1 MREKSNEKSL
11 QEKLNLL
18 VDKQKLKQKLL
29 ELGIE
34 HFTDKTLE
42 RIYNC
47 GNFLQSVLTED
58 LKRSKIVKSN
68 RCMNRF
74 CPICAVTKARK
85 NGFML
90 GVVLNYLSNER
101 KYEFLF
107 LTLTVRNVLGTD
119 LKSELDKQYESLKR
133 FIQRKE
139 FKAISLGYLRK
150 TEVTYNSARNDFH
163 PHIHMLIAVGRTYFT
178 NPKKY
183 VRQDKWLELW
193 KECRRDDGIMQVH
206 ITKANRNS
214 FAELAKYEAKATDM
228 LNYDESVFDVFYTA
242 LKGRKTLTWNG
253 CFLEGKKKFKSG
265 ALDHLMELDENEYFY
280 IAFHSY
286 KIDSEKY
293 ELSKMR
299 EMTPKEIEKY
309 VNKFEIID
317 EDISDDSSEDN

>member
-1 MREKSNEKSL
+1 MKKKSNEKSL

-29 ELGIE
+29 ELGVE

-42 RIYNC
+42 RIFNC

-58 LKRSKIVKSN
+58 LQKSKIVKSN
-68 RCMNRF
+68 RCTNRF
-74 CPICAVTKARK
+74 CPICAATKARK
-85 NGFML
+85 NAFML
-90 GVVLNYLSNER
+90 SVILNYLHNEQ

-107 LTLTVRNVLGTD
+107 LTLTVPNVPGTD
-119 LKSELDKQYESLKR
+119 LKSELDKQYESLHR
-133 FIQRKE
+133 FIKRKE

-163 PHIHMLIAVGRTYFT
+163 PHIHMLIAVDKTYFT

-193 KECRRDDGIMQVH
+193 RQSRRDDSITQVH
-206 ITKANRNS
+206 IAKANQSS
-214 FAELAKYEAKATDM
+214 FSELAKYEAKATDM
-228 LNYDESVFDVFYTA
+228 LNYDELVFDVFYSA

-253 CFLEGKKKFKSG
+253 CFLEAKKKFKRG
-265 ALDHLMELDENEYFY
+265 ELDYLMELDENEYFY

>member
-1 MREKSNEKSL
+1 MKKKSNEKSL

-29 ELGIE
+29 ELGVE

-42 RIYNC
+42 RIFNC

-58 LKRSKIVKSN
+58 LQKSKIVKSN
-68 RCMNRF
+68 RCTNRF
-74 CPICAVTKARK
+74 CPICAATKARK
-85 NGFML
+85 NAFML
-90 GVVLNYLSNER
+90 SVILNYLHNEQ

-107 LTLTVRNVLGTD
+107 LTLTVPNVPGAD
-119 LKSELDKQYESLKR
+119 LKSELDKQYESLHR
-133 FIQRKE
+133 FIKRKE

-163 PHIHMLIAVGRTYFT
+163 PHIHMLVAVEKTYFT
-178 NPKKY
+178 NSKKY

-193 KECRRDDGIMQVH
+193 RQSRRDDSITQVH
-206 ITKANRNS
+206 IAKANQSS

-228 LNYDESVFDVFYTA
+228 LNYDESVFDVFYRA
-242 LKGRKTLTWNG
+242 LKGRKTLTWNR

-265 ALDHLMELDENEYFY
+265 ELNHLMELDENEYFY

>member
-1 MREKSNEKSL
+1 MEKKSSEKFL

-42 RIYNC
+42 RICNC

-74 CPICAVTKARK
+74 CPICAATKARK

-150 TEVTYNSARNDFH
+150 TEVTYNSSRNDFH
-163 PHIHMLIAVGRTYFT
+163 PHIHMLIAVERTYFT

-193 KECRRDDGIMQVH
+193 RQSRRDDSITQVY
-206 ITKANRNS
+206 IAKANQSS

-228 LNYDESVFDVFYTA
+228 LNYDESVFDVFYRA
-242 LKGRKTLTWNG
+242 LKGRKTLTWNH

-265 ALDHLMELDENEYFY
+265 ELNHLMELDENEYFY